1 MPTRGEIA
9 ATFESIADEF
19 DASRPRPWPETA
31 AFEGRLPRNARVLDL
46 GCGGGRNLAFLRERG
61 HAAVGL
67 DASPRLLAL
76 SAAKG
81 LRGHVVRGDL
91 VALPFRAA
99 AFDGVLC
106 VAVIHHLP
114 SEEERLRSLREAVRV
129 LRPGGLVVV
138 GAWALEQDRFRAIY
152 DEALQTGDPTVADVS
167 VPWRR
172 KDGSAVERF
181 YHLFHASELERLVR
195 ASGLA
200 VERAWREGDNHVVLA
215 RR

>member
-9 ATFESIADEF
+9 AAFDAIADEF

-31 AFEGRLPRNARVLDL
+31 AFEGRLPRRARVLDV
-46 GCGGGRNLAFLRERG
+46 GCGGGRNLAFLREQG
-61 HAAVGL
+61 HDAVGL
-67 DASPRLLAL
+67 DASLRLLAL

-81 LRGHVVRGDL
+81 LGSSVACGDA

-99 AFDGVLC
+99 AFDGVHA

-114 SEEERLRSLREAVRV
+114 TEDERLRSLAEVVRV
-129 LRPGGLVVV
+129 LRRGGLLLAS
-138 GAWALEQDRFRAIY
+138 AWALEQERFQEVH
-152 DEALQTGDPTVADVS
+152 DEVLRTGRLAAADVS

-172 KDGSAVERF
+172 KDGSAVDRF
-181 YHLFHASELERLVR
+181 YHLFRAGELERLVR
-195 ASGLA
+195 AAGLA